1 MSFDLDR
8 LAEEL
13 QKKIWSQF
21 SDVVIDHANN
31 PRNIGS
37 IEDADGYA
45 SVTGLCGDTIQ
56 IWLKV
61 TDGKIGEITFW
72 TDGCGTTIAAGSMV
86 TELARGK
93 ALPEA
98 LQITPRDVL
107 DALGGLPEESV
118 HCAFLAANA
127 LHEAIK
133 DYRKSQAGHFNGGPQ
148 TRSGA
153 EGK

>member
-8 LAEEL
+8 IAAEL

-31 PRNIGS
+31 PRNAGS
-37 IEDADGYA
+37 IEGADGYA

-133 DYRKSQAGHFNGGPQ
+133 DYQKSKAS
-148 TRSGA
+148 RV
-153 EGK
+153 EG